1 MDIKSA
7 WLTTNRSCNCRCEWC
22 YAQRTLGPKSYMDF
36 EKAKVAVRELKK
48 HNTRKIVLIGGE
60 PTIYMHFLELVKLI
74 HENGMNCTVAT
85 NGILF
90 ENYDFASAT
99 VKAGVN
105 NINISLKGV
114 SEEDYYK
121 NTGTRGLQK
130 VLKGYQNLKRLKFNP
145 IVSYVIVSDDENEF
159 DKLVELLEK
168 NNVDRVGFQFVK
180 PVVEIYQTDTIM
192 DIRAMANFVEYIY
205 ERMKMS
211 DIQYSLEISFP
222 LCLIKKEILEKLI
235 TEHKIVTC
243 CHVQKGSGIVFDT
256 DFKVLPC
263 NHFAEYPFKQTP
275 MDFSK
280 EDPIEQLWS
289 SREVTDFREKKR
301 CYPSESCT
309 DCRLWND
316 CGGGCFTRWL
326 FINPSDYINRK

>member
-1 MDIKSA
+1 M
-7 WLTTNRSCNCRCEWC
+7 
-22 YAQRTLGPKSYMDF
+22 
-36 EKAKVAVRELKK
+36 
-48 HNTRKIVLIGGE
+48 
-60 PTIYMHFLELVKLI
+60 
-74 HENGMNCTVAT
+74 
-85 NGILF
+85 
-90 ENYDFASAT
+90 
-99 VKAGVN
+99 
-105 NINISLKGV
+105 

-222 LCLIKKEILEKLI
+222 LCLIKKEILE
-235 TEHKIVTC
+235 
-243 CHVQKGSGIVFDT
+243 
-256 DFKVLPC
+256 
-263 NHFAEYPFKQTP
+263 N
-275 MDFSK
+275 
-280 EDPIEQLWS
+280 
-289 SREVTDFREKKR
+289 
-301 CYPSESCT
+301 
-309 DCRLWND
+309 
-316 CGGGCFTRWL
+316 
-326 FINPSDYINRK
+326 